1 MLYGIS
7 RFSPLTL
14 TDAFRPQGQ
23 ASSHLAAPPVTAI
36 EPSLATDTSPD
47 GERER
52 NNPQN
57 RDRAFSHMIDQ
68 ATKAKSA
75 PIDTEA
81 WAREMHVRVQL
92 YRQLG

>member
-7 RFSPLTL
+7 RFAPLSL
-14 TDAFRPQGQ
+14 TDRFRPQGA
-23 ASSHLAAPPVTAI
+23 ASTHLGSQPVTAI
-36 EPSLATDTSPD
+36 EPSQAADNNTD
-47 GERER
+47 GARER

-57 RDRAFSHMIDQ
+57 RDRALSHMIEEVKQ
-68 ATKAKSA
+68 KSA
-75 PIDTEA
+75 PLDTEA